1 MTKEEELQALLD
13 EEKSKVSA
21 LTERVAEKDKKI
33 ADLEKENSDFKLEN
47 TQLRTTNGKLL
58 LRIDDTQNKDAP
70 NEDDKPNKS
79 LEEQVK
85 DILNKK

>member
-1 MTKEEELQALLD
+1 MTLEELQALLD

-21 LTERVAEKDKKI
+21 LTEQIKEKDTKI
-33 ADLEKENSDFKLEN
+33 ASLEKENSDFKLEN

-58 LRIDDTQNKDAP
+58 LRIDDAKKEET
-70 NEDDKPNKS
+70 NETVETTKS
-79 LEEQVK
+79 LEESVL